1 MSCRPCLRS
10 LLATA
15 AVSLAFGGMTAQAQQ
30 TQPAAAAASRDV
42 LYGALVLATKSEH
55 PQPPPEAL
63 KTQADN
69 LQKIFGYNEFH
80 LLGEKKKAINTG
92 QEDWLVPSRQF
103 ILRVDTKNQIIDGYA
118 LALQLL
124 EEDRVIVEAN
134 VKLKH
139 DHPLFIRGPF
149 VGDGQILIL
158 LTVL

>member
-1 MSCRPCLRS
+1 M
-10 LLATA
+10 
-15 AVSLAFGGMTAQAQQ
+15 SLAFGGMTAQAQQ

-55 PQPPPEAL
+55 PQPTPEAL
-63 KTQADN
+63 KAQADN

-80 LLGEKKKAINTG
+80 LLGEKKKAVNTG

-103 ILRVDTKNQIIDGYA
+103 ILRVDTKNAIIDGYA